1 MRSKSGHISGV
12 DKTDMRFWNVAFL
25 MTLTLVLGLTA
36 QARAENR
43 ELLGSFIDWDAFVM
57 VRDSGERICYM
68 VSVPKATAPEGASR
82 GKIYASVTHR
92 PKRKVRDEV
101 NFVVGYPFKN
111 NSEASVAVGASRF
124 NLFTDDQSAWAY
136 TPEDDSKLVT
146 AMKSGSTMTVKG
158 TSARGTSTSDQYS
171 LSGFMAA
178 YSAITKSC
186 E

>member
-1 MRSKSGHISGV
+1 
-12 DKTDMRFWNVAFL
+12 MRFWTVIGIAALALVF
-25 MTLTLVLGLTA
+25 TLNTRA
-36 QARAENR
+36 NAENR

-57 VRDSGERICYM
+57 MRNSGERICYM
-68 VSVPKATAPEGASR
+68 ISVPKATSPEGASR
-82 GKIYASVTHR
+82 GKIYATVTHR

-111 NSEASVAVGASRF
+111 NSEASVAIGANRYV
-124 NLFTDDQSAWAY
+124 LFTDGQSAWAY

-158 TSARGTSTSDQYS
+158 TSARGTNTSDQYS

-178 YSAITKSC
+178 YGAITKSC